1 MTLYNI
7 FVYGT
12 LLKGL
17 ENSHRLKSSKY
28 LGKAVT
34 TQIFY
39 MVSNEN
45 NGVVTSSRYEPTK
58 QLDDDVEL
66 YKYPYLLK
74 APVAE
79 KQEGAQIVGEVY
91 EIDETVLRELDALE
105 DHPNTYIRQPIA
117 VLPTGDIDD
126 VAFPTSVEGY
136 ILESQE
142 VIEDLKA
149 NFGGGRYSSVPGNSW
164 LAYVKKN

>member
-1 MTLYNI
+1 MTLHNI

-17 ENSHRLKSSKY
+17 ENSHRLQSSKY

-74 APVAE
+74 VPVAE
-79 KQEGAQIVGEVY
+79 KQEGSQIVGEVY
-91 EIDETVLRELDALE
+91 EVDDTVLSELDALE

-117 VLPTGDIDD
+117 VLPTGTVTGSLHLPLYDLRLEFRPLHTHCVGHHINRYQ
-126 VAFPTSVEGY
+126 PHSGNEG
-136 ILESQE
+136 
-142 VIEDLKA
+142 D
-149 NFGGGRYSSVPGNSW
+149 
-164 LAYVKKN
+164 